1 MKLSGS
7 MKELFEINKSYMWLS
22 MDVIFIVCGTSERA
36 SELDNFMI
44 KIICN
49 N

>member
-22 MDVIFIVCGTSERA
+22 MDVIFIVCGTSER
-36 SELDNFMI
+36 DNFMI